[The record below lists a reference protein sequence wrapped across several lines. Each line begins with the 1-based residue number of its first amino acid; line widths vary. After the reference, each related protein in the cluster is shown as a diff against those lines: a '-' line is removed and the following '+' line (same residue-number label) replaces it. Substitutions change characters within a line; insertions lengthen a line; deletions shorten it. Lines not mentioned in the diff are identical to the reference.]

1 MDNDQS
7 FLGRGWSFPP
17 EFSREESPLKL
28 VGGEDDIRQS
38 LIILLSTYVG
48 ERVYRKNYGAGLRE
62 FQFEQMDLTQE
73 TLLIRFL
80 EKKILLFEPRIRVN
94 TIRTDHTREKEG
106 VLQIEIDYTVR
117 LSNSSQNLVYPYYL
131 NK

>member
-1 MDNDQS
+1 MDNDKS
-7 FLGRGWSFPP
+7 FLGKGWSFPP
-17 EFSREESPLKL
+17 EFRREESPLKR
-28 VGGEDDIRQS
+28 VNDEEDIRQS
-38 LIILLSTYVG
+38 LIILLSTYTG

-94 TIRTDHTREKEG
+94 KIRLNYAQEKEG
-106 VLQIEIDYTVR
+106 ILQIEIDYTIR
-117 LSNSSQNLVYPYYL
+117 HSNSSQNLVYPYYL